1 MKKIIFIIALLLI
14 WSTPSYASAA
24 SPWTKLGRGLGN
36 ITFGWVEIFRQMG
49 EMGKTERWPIAVG
62 GGLFKGIFYGI
73 GRTAVGVYET
83 LTFPFPVPEDY
94 RVIMEPDFVIPKA

>member
-1 MKKIIFIIALLLI
+1 MKKTALILAFVLFF
-14 WSTPSYASAA
+14 SSPSYAATA

-36 ITFGWVEIFRQMG
+36 IAFGWAEVFRQMG
-49 EMGKTERWPIAVG
+49 EMGRTERWPIAVA
-62 GGLFKGIFYGI
+62 GGLFKGVFYGI